1 MVIGA
6 HIIGDNAEESLLLFA
21 LKKATVLQPQL
32 KFILFTN
39 ATLKDLPQCFVQINI
54 SPKPKNKLLL
64 FYWYK
69 YKLPKLLFKYN
80 VTSFISNAGML
91 ATDLPLNQYIF
102 IENRNLFLQ
111 QKGFLKNNFADA
123 IATAK
128 TVFVTDSL
136 LGNEYKKIFGTNK
149 LKQICFN
156 RNELNLSF
164 TFEETEATKEKY
176 TSGFD
181 YYLFPVN
188 AILKPH
194 IVTVLKAFS
203 QLKKWQ
209 KTSLKLMLLFEN
221 EIDEKLLPDFKNY
234 KYKNDVVSVKETVQN
249 SLSLTAASF
258 ALIFLGDYSYKQNVY
273 DALQYNIPVIAAD
286 TNDNRIL
293 FNQAVAYASL
303 TTEGLAQQLQIMYKD
318 EIFKKQQIQHANQ
331 FLTDF
336 DNQKNAQMF
345 LEIISN

>member
-6 HIIGDNAEESLLLFA
+6 HINGDNADESLLLFA
-21 LKKATVLQPQL
+21 LKKAAVLQPQL

-39 ATLKDLPQCFVQINI
+39 ATLKRLPQCFVQINI
-54 SPKPKNKLLL
+54 SPKPRNKLLL

-69 YKLPKLLFKYN
+69 YKLPKLLSKYN
-80 VTSFISNAGML
+80 ITTFMSNAGML
-91 ATDLPLNQYIF
+91 ATDLSFNQYIF

-111 QKGFLKNNFADA
+111 QKVYFKNNFTDA
-123 IATAK
+123 VTTAQ
-128 TVFVTDSL
+128 TDFVTDSL
-136 LGNEYKKIFGTNK
+136 LCNEYKIMFGTNK

-164 TFEETEATKEKY
+164 TFEETEAIKEKY

-188 AILKPH
+188 ATLKPN

-249 SLSLTAASF
+249 SLSLKAASF

-273 DALQYNIPVIAAD
+273 EALQFNIPVIAAD

-318 EIFKKQQIQHANQ
+318 EIYKKQQIQHANQ

-336 DNQKNAQMF
+336 DNPKNAQMF